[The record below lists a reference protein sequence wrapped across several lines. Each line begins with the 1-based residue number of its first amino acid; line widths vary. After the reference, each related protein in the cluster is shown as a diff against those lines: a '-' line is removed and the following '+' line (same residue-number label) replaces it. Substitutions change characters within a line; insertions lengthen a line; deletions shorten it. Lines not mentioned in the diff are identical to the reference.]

1 MKINFKDISTLTL
14 VEAKK
19 QVKDLTDSQ
28 LNNLIIKVN
37 KLGKILSDES
47 DARYEQILIED
58 AENEADGELEN
69 LPEPTD
75 DEV

>member
-47 DARYEQILIED
+47 DTRYEQILIED
-58 AENEADGELEN
+58 AEKEVDDELEN
-69 LPEPTD
+69 LPEPT
-75 DEV
+75 EE

>member
-58 AENEADGELEN
+58 AEEEADGELEN

>member
-37 KLGKILSDES
+37 KLNKILSDES
-47 DARYEQILIED
+47 DARYEQVLIED
-58 AENEADGELEN
+58 AESEVDAEVEN
-69 LPEPTD
+69 WSEPT
-75 DEV
+75 EE

>member
-37 KLGKILSDES
+37 KLVKILSDES
-47 DARYEQILIED
+47 DARYEQTLIED
-58 AENEADGELEN
+58 AEKEADGELEN

>member
-37 KLGKILSDES
+37 KLDKILNDEY
-47 DARYEQILIED
+47 DARYEQILTED
-58 AENEADGELEN
+58 AEKEVDAEVEN
-69 LPEPTD
+69 WSEPT
-75 DEV
+75 EE

>member
-37 KLGKILSDES
+37 KLVKILSDES

-58 AENEADGELEN
+58 AEEEADGELEN